1 MHSLLTNVL
10 EKLDCKKH
18 IFLVYDDAVR
28 AEKVEFEFIKLGLL
42 NGQSCIFLVA
52 HGKKIK
58 PTKKR
63 MKRDGIDVKFYE
75 NKNLLHIYQTP
86 QLDKDPDGILGGFEK
101 FCKKIFSE
109 SIGPYRIVGRIISNI
124 SNEVGMSVQ
133 MVIEKNTHAVFD
145 ELDSIVLCLYD
156 VSEISETNRNDVIDK
171 LCKSHHMIIDI
182 RDNKETVR
190 YLPNII

>member
-1 MHSLLTNVL
+1 MRSLLTSVL

-18 IFLVYDDAVR
+18 ILLVYDEIVR

-42 NGQSCIFLVA
+42 NGESCIFLVD

-58 PTKKR
+58 PTKNR
-63 MKRDGIDVKFYE
+63 MKQDKIDVKFYE
-75 NKNLLHIYQTP
+75 SKNILHIYQIP
-86 QLDKDPDGILGGFEK
+86 QLDKDPDGILEGFKK
-101 FCKKIFSE
+101 FTKKIFSE
-109 SIGPYRIVGRIISNI
+109 SNGPYRIVGRIISNI
-124 SNEVGMSVQ
+124 SNEVGMSVR
-133 MVIEKNTHAVFD
+133 MVIEKNTHAIFD
-145 ELDSIVLCLYD
+145 ELNGIILCLYD
-156 VSEISETNRNDVIDK
+156 IREISETNHNIVIDK

>member
-1 MHSLLTNVL
+1 VRSLLTNVL

-42 NGQSCIFLVA
+42 NDESCIFLVD
-52 HGKKIK
+52 HGKKIR

-63 MKRDGIDVKFYE
+63 MKQDGIDVKFYE
-75 NKNLLHIYQTP
+75 NKNLLHIYQIP
-86 QLDKDPDGILGGFEK
+86 QLDKDPDGILAGFKK
-101 FCKKIFSE
+101 FYKKIFGE

-133 MVIEKNTHAVFD
+133 MVMEKNNHAVFD
-145 ELDSIVLCLYD
+145 ELNSIVLCLYD